1 VRKNLHIYIL
11 LSQPKKNES
20 IIYVVYY
27 KVLCNW
33 MLILLLLVLL
43 LLLLLLLLRARRAS
57 YVKCARCVV
66 SVLLDGGEDVV
77 NNKTSPIQ
85 KADDL

>member
-1 VRKNLHIYIL
+1 
-11 LSQPKKNES
+11 
-20 IIYVVYY
+20 
-27 KVLCNW
+27 